1 MGFVLRK
8 YYLSVFYKSM
18 PDFKI
23 TKVEAGAPVAAA
35 RKTRR
40 RSMRTF
46 PKGVLKGGVVP
57 IVGVKDPTA
66 PPPLRKNAKG
76 TLRILTPSG
85 MRKRHETIK
94 TRIRTMADKDVRE
107 VLRKNKMGVSDK
119 TPIEIARNILQSG
132 TEAGMIVIK

>member
-1 MGFVLRK
+1 
-8 YYLSVFYKSM
+8 M

-23 TKVEAGAPVAAA
+23 TKVEAGAPVA

-46 PKGVLKGGVVP
+46 PKGVLKGGES

-66 PPPLRKNAKG
+66 PPPLRKNARG

-94 TRIRTMADKDVRE
+94 TRIRSMGDKDVRE